1 MNHGSAF
8 LRSRS
13 ELKMNTCSIQKTG
26 AGRTL
31 TAVIA
36 GILIFGFLFFITIPL
51 AALFTRVTPADF
63 VTAIMSPAALDAL
76 WLSAVTASISTVIVV
91 ILGTPL
97 AYVNARVA
105 YRGRNIVDTLTD
117 LPIVLPPTVAGL
129 ALLIAFGRNGLV
141 GQSLGI
147 FGIYLP
153 FTTLAVI
160 ISQIFVAS
168 PFYIRQARSSFEAVD
183 RDYESASRT
192 LGEGPAGTFFRIT
205 LPIAA
210 SALLSGIIMTFA
222 RALGEFGATLM
233 FAGNFQGTT
242 QTMPLAIYTTMQ
254 SDMNV
259 AVALAIVLVVFSFSV
274 ILTVKYISGRG
285 EN

>member
-1 MNHGSAF
+1 
-8 LRSRS
+8 
-13 ELKMNTCSIQKTG
+13 MNTCSIQKTG

-36 GILIFGFLFFITIPL
+36 GILIFSFLFFITIPL

-97 AYVNARVA
+97 AYVNARVS
-105 YRGRNIVDTLTD
+105 YPGRNIVDTLTD

-147 FGIYLP
+147 FGIYMP

-183 RDYESASRT
+183 KDYESASRT
-192 LGEGPAGTFFRIT
+192 LGEGPARTFFRVT

-254 SDMNV
+254 SDINV

-285 EN
+285 DR

>member
-1 MNHGSAF
+1 
-8 LRSRS
+8 
-13 ELKMNTCSIQKTG
+13 MNTRSTQKTR
-26 AGRTL
+26 AGSTL
-31 TAVIA
+31 TAIIA

-63 VTAIMSPAALDAL
+63 VTAITSAAAMDAL

-91 ILGTPL
+91 VLGTPL

-105 YRGRNIVDTLTD
+105 YRGRDVVDTLTD

-129 ALLIAFGRNGLV
+129 ALLIAFGRNGLI
-141 GQSLGI
+141 GQYLDI
-147 FGIYLP
+147 FGISLP

-192 LGEGPAGTFFRIT
+192 LGESPLRTFFRVT

-210 SALLSGIIMTFA
+210 GALLSGIIMTFA

-233 FAGNFQGTT
+233 FAGNFQGRT

-254 SDMNV
+254 SNMNV

-285 EN
+285 ERNA

>member
-1 MNHGSAF
+1 
-8 LRSRS
+8 
-13 ELKMNTCSIQKTG
+13 MNTCSIQKTG

-153 FTTLAVI
+153 FYDAGGNHIADLRVIAVLHPSGTL
-160 ISQIFVAS
+160 
-168 PFYIRQARSSFEAVD
+168 
-183 RDYESASRT
+183 
-192 LGEGPAGTFFRIT
+192 
-205 LPIAA
+205 
-210 SALLSGIIMTFA
+210 
-222 RALGEFGATLM
+222 EF
-233 FAGNFQGTT
+233 
-242 QTMPLAIYTTMQ
+242 
-254 SDMNV
+254 
-259 AVALAIVLVVFSFSV
+259 
-274 ILTVKYISGRG
+274 
-285 EN
+285 